1 MLVWV
6 YTRTDNQKETY
17 FSTKSSTLRFDS
29 CLPFFHTNTKISKNK
44 DIKSDQVLVDDVAIE
59 LVVPAVVQSLLPRQ
73 IADVE
78 VVHPGGVGQERARR
92 RFPCPRRSRHKH
104 VRPKPPP
111 QPASVLLTLRH
122 WSVCWSRK
130 REERGRGR
138 RTSEVPV
145 CLTERSRVRRQAWIY
160 CSSES
165 NVGYTGTGNYNALAT
180 HCFVGPTRKVTLFW
194 GNIIS
199 GFRSEPSNQNPSQ
212 TGPR

>member
-17 FSTKSSTLRFDS
+17 FSTKSSILRFDS
-29 CLPFFHTNTKISKNK
+29 CLPFFHTNTKISKKK

-138 RTSEVPV
+138 RTSEVPDREIEGEAAGLNLLLV
-145 CLTERSRVRRQAWIY
+145 RVECWLYWYRQLQ
-160 CSSES
+160 CSSDS
-165 NVGYTGTGNYNALAT
+165 LFCGTHKKSHG
-180 HCFVGPTRKVTLFW
+180 FSEVT
-194 GNIIS
+194 
-199 GFRSEPSNQNPSQ
+199 
-212 TGPR
+212 